1 MANELNN
8 RFNELMKCGDDFF
21 SNLGRSFFNGFDDSF
36 KEMKTDISESDTAYT
51 VAVDLPGVDKK
62 DIDVD
67 FKDNALTIS
76 AKRDSFS
83 DESDAKGNLLSSE
96 RSYGRFTRQYQ
107 FPNVDKD
114 KISAKYEAG
123 VLTVT
128 LPKTAEEISNSH
140 KIEIE

>member
-8 RFNELMKCGDDFF
+8 RFNELMKGGDDFF

-62 DIDVD
+62 DIDID

-128 LPKTAEEISNSH
+128 LPKTAEEISNSR

>member
-1 MANELNN
+1 MANELNT
-8 RFNELMKCGDDFF
+8 RFNELMKGGDDFF

-62 DIDVD
+62 DIDID

>member
-8 RFNELMKCGDDFF
+8 RFNELMKGGDDFF

-62 DIDVD
+62 DIDID
-67 FKDNALTIS
+67 FKDQALTIS

-128 LPKTAEEISNSH
+128 LPKTAEEISNSR

>member
-8 RFNELMKCGDDFF
+8 RFNELMKGGDDFF

-62 DIDVD
+62 DIDID

-123 VLTVT
+123 VLTIT

>member
-8 RFNELMKCGDDFF
+8 RFNELMKGGDDFF

-62 DIDVD
+62 DIDID

>member
-8 RFNELMKCGDDFF
+8 RFNELMKGGDDFF

-62 DIDVD
+62 DIDID

-107 FPNVDKD
+107 FPIVDKD

-128 LPKTAEEISNSH
+128 LPKTAEEISNSR

>member
-8 RFNELMKCGDDFF
+8 RFNELMKGGDDFF

-62 DIDVD
+62 DIDID
-67 FKDNALTIS
+67 FKDHALTIS

>member
-8 RFNELMKCGDDFF
+8 RFNELMKGGDDFF

-62 DIDVD
+62 DIDID
-67 FKDNALTIS
+67 FKDSALTIS

>member
-1 MANELNN
+1 
-8 RFNELMKCGDDFF
+8 MKGGDDFF

-62 DIDVD
+62 DIDID

>member
-8 RFNELMKCGDDFF
+8 RFNELMKGGDDFF

>member
-8 RFNELMKCGDDFF
+8 RFNELMKGGDDFF

-36 KEMKTDISESDTAYT
+36 KEMKTDISENDTAYT

-62 DIDVD
+62 DIDID

>member
-8 RFNELMKCGDDFF
+8 RFNELMKGGDDFF

-62 DIDVD
+62 DIDID

-107 FPNVDKD
+107 FPNVNKD

-123 VLTVT
+123 VLTIT

>member
-8 RFNELMKCGDDFF
+8 RFNELMKGGDDFF

-62 DIDVD
+62 DIDID

-128 LPKTAEEISNSH
+128 LPKTAEKISNSH

>member
-8 RFNELMKCGDDFF
+8 CFNELMKGGDDFF

-36 KEMKTDISESDTAYT
+36 KEMKTDISESDTAYA

>member
-8 RFNELMKCGDDFF
+8 RFNELVKGGDDFF

-62 DIDVD
+62 DIDID

>member
-8 RFNELMKCGDDFF
+8 RFNELMKGGDDFF

-36 KEMKTDISESDTAYT
+36 KEMKTDISESDTAYA

>member
-8 RFNELMKCGDDFF
+8 RFNELMKGGDDFF
-21 SNLGRSFFNGFDDSF
+21 SNLGRSFFIGFDDSF

-62 DIDVD
+62 DIDID

-114 KISAKYEAG
+114 KISSKYEAG

>member
-8 RFNELMKCGDDFF
+8 RFNELMKGGDDFF

-62 DIDVD
+62 DIDID

-96 RSYGRFTRQYQ
+96 RSYGRFPRQYQ

>member
-8 RFNELMKCGDDFF
+8 RFNELMKGGDDFF

-62 DIDVD
+62 DIDSD

-114 KISAKYEAG
+114 KVSAKYEAG

>member
-8 RFNELMKCGDDFF
+8 RFNELMKGGDDFF

-62 DIDVD
+62 DIDID

-114 KISAKYEAG
+114 KVSAKYEAG

>member
-8 RFNELMKCGDDFF
+8 RSNELMKGGDDFF

-62 DIDVD
+62 DIDID

-76 AKRDSFS
+76 AKRDPFS

>member
-8 RFNELMKCGDDFF
+8 RFNELMKGGDDFF

-36 KEMKTDISESDTAYT
+36 KDMKTDISESDTAYT

-62 DIDVD
+62 DIDID

>member
-8 RFNELMKCGDDFF
+8 RFNELMKGGDDFF

-36 KEMKTDISESDTAYT
+36 KEMKSDISESDTAYT

-62 DIDVD
+62 DIDID